1 MMFAP
6 RSLGTAARRR
16 RVVLLGL
23 AYFAAAS
30 AAVALTRFEG
40 GVACLWI
47 ANALLLAALSSRLFS
62 DWLAPMLVCGAA
74 GMAATTFFG
83 LGFGP
88 SLPLALSNLTEVAIS
103 AALLARWRLRKD
115 ALGSL
120 SQFSAFVLAAGL
132 AGPAVGALAGGLTA
146 SLASSTPLWS
156 NIVNWFLGH
165 ALGALAFFPVF
176 AFILNGDIKRWIGGA
191 GRRQLSEGI
200 AVLTLVGLTTLTVFV
215 QDRFPILFVPI
226 LPVILATFWLGRLG
240 AAVSVVLIAIIGGAL
255 TARGMGPI
263 YLIDGGTLAHVQFFQ
278 FYLAATVL
286 SALPIAAELKRR
298 KRLGDRLRDSEARY
312 RLMTDNS
319 TDILMNLDPNGIIRY
334 VSPSIVQI
342 GGYSVEALMGKP
354 VIELVASEDRERV
367 RAVHVAA
374 LGAPAQTFMVE
385 YRGVTA
391 DGTVRW
397 FETTTRSVLDEAGRI
412 VGVVS
417 AIRDISH
424 RKLVEAEL
432 TRAATIDPLTGLYN
446 RRGFNAELD
455 RRLVE
460 ARGSRLKGCLAIFDV
475 DHFKRVNDT
484 YGHDAGDQVLESFA
498 SIAKRTVRDSDL
510 IGRLGGE
517 EFAIILPGVTIEQAH
532 YICDRL
538 RIAVGETSLFWGN
551 ASIRVTVS
559 AGVASFDGHANPDRI
574 LKAADTALY
583 AAKNAGRDRLM
594 IAA

>member
-1 MMFAP
+1 MLSS
-6 RSLGTAARRR
+6 RSFTTAARRR
-16 RVVLLGL
+16 RAVVLGL

-47 ANALLLAALSSRLFS
+47 ANALLLAALSSRLFRG
-62 DWLAPMLVCGAA
+62 WAAPMLACGL
-74 GMAATTFFG
+74 GGVAATSLFG
-83 LGFGP
+83 LGFAP
-88 SLPLALSNLTEVAIS
+88 SIPLALANMGEVAVS
-103 AALLARWRLRKD
+103 AALLARWQLRKD

-120 SQFSAFVLAAGL
+120 SQFSVFVLAAGI
-132 AGPAVGALAGGLTA
+132 AGPLPGALAGGLTA
-146 SLASSTPLWS
+146 SLASGTPLWS
-156 NIVNWFLGH
+156 NIANWYLGH
-165 ALGALAFFPVF
+165 ALGALAFFPIF
-176 AFILNGDIKRWIGGA
+176 TFMMNGDLKRWVGQA
-191 GRRQLSEGI
+191 GRRRFGEGV
-200 AVLTLVGLTTLTVFV
+200 AVLALVAVTTVAVFA
-215 QDRFPILFVPI
+215 QSRFPILFLPI

-240 AAVSVVLIAIIGGAL
+240 AATSVVLIAIIGGVL

-263 YLIDGGTLAHVQFFQ
+263 YLIKGGVLAHVQFFQ
-278 FYLAATVL
+278 FYLATTVL
-286 SALPIAAELKRR
+286 SALPVAAELTRR
-298 KRLGDRLRDSEARY
+298 KRLNSRLRDSEARY

-319 TDILMNLDPNGIIRY
+319 TDIVMNLDPAGTIRY

-342 GGYSVEALMGKP
+342 GGYSVESLMGKP
-354 VIELVASEDRERV
+354 VIDLVLPEDRDQV
-367 RAVHVAA
+367 RTVHVAA
-374 LGAPAQTFMVE
+374 LGSPSQTFMVE
-385 YRGVTA
+385 YRGLTA
-391 DGTVRW
+391 DGSIRW
-397 FETTTRSVLDEAGRI
+397 FETTTRSVLDEDGLT

-432 TRAATIDPLTGLYN
+432 TRAATTDPLTGLFN
-446 RRGFNAELD
+446 RRGFDAEFV
-455 RRLVE
+455 RRLAE
-460 ARGSRLKGCLAIFDV
+460 ARGSSLAGCLAIFDV

-498 SIAKRTVRDSDL
+498 SIAKRTLRDSDL

-517 EFAIILPGVTIEQAH
+517 EFAIILPGVTIDQAQ

-538 RIAVGETSLFWGN
+538 RIAVGETSLFCGT
-551 ASIRVTVS
+551 ARIRVTVS
-559 AGVASFDGHANPDRI
+559 AGVARFDGHAKADRV

>member
-1 MMFAP
+1 MFGS
-6 RSLGTAARRR
+6 RSFGSAGRLRRAA
-16 RVVLLGL
+16 LLGL
-23 AYFAAAS
+23 AYFVAAS

-47 ANALLLAALSSRLFS
+47 ANALLLAGLSSRLFR
-62 DWLAPMLVCGAA
+62 DWSAPMLACGLG
-74 GMAATTFFG
+74 GMAATTVFG

-88 SLPLALSNLTEVAIS
+88 ALPLALANLTEVAVS

-120 SQFSAFVLAAGL
+120 AQFSAFVLAAGF
-132 AGPAVGALAGGLTA
+132 AGPIVGAFAGGLTA
-146 SLASSTPLWS
+146 ALASGTPLWS
-156 NIVNWFLGH
+156 NIVNWYLGH
-165 ALGALAFFPVF
+165 ALGALAFFPIF
-176 AFILNGDIKRWIGGA
+176 AFLLNGDIGRWIRRA
-191 GRRQLSEGI
+191 GRRQLGEGV
-200 AVLTLVGLTTLTVFV
+200 AVLTLVAATALAVFV
-215 QDRFPILFVPI
+215 QNRFPILFLPV

-240 AAVSVVLIAIIGGAL
+240 AAASVMLIALIGGTL

-263 YLIDGGTLAHVQFFQ
+263 YLIDGGMLEHVQFFQ
-278 FYLAATVL
+278 FYLTATVL
-286 SALPIAAELKRR
+286 SALPIAAELTRR
-298 KRLGDRLRDSEARY
+298 KRLNDRLRDSEARY

-319 TDILMNLDPNGIIRY
+319 TDIVMNLDPGGIIRY

-342 GGYSVEALMGKP
+342 GGYSVEALMGTP
-354 VIELVASEDRERV
+354 VIELVMPEDRDRV
-367 RAVHVAA
+367 RAVHMAA

-397 FETTTRSVLDEAGRI
+397 FETTTRCVLDEAGGI

-432 TRAATIDPLTGLYN
+432 TRAATIDPLTGLFN

-455 RRLVE
+455 RRVAE
-460 ARGSRLKGCLAIFDV
+460 ARGSRLKGCVAIFDV

-517 EFAIILPGVTIEQAH
+517 EFAIILPGVTIEQAQ

-538 RIAVGETSLFWGN
+538 RIAIGETALFWGT

-559 AGVASFDGHANPDRI
+559 AGVASFDGDANPDHI